1 MGFVDFFETYMVG
14 SRVQFKQLDISDWL
28 SLTPR
33 LLTLFG
39 YFFIHSFFTSISVF
53 LQFVNTSSFCLR
65 LHLLYDRFWS
75 NVPIIGEYKIRLL
88 SRILRY
94 TEVKIIPNLDK
105 ALEVIEIWFQLHLVE
120 MTFEKKKKVQVFIS
134 SGSDDLNFFQDNKFQ
149 TTLMICNHRSVNDYT
164 LINYLFFK
172 SCPTKFYNKWELIQK
187 LRKGEDLP
195 EWPQLK
201 FLGWGKM
208 FNFPQLD
215 LLKNIFFKD
224 ETLTLSPENLKDL
237 LVAQNNKAIAIFP
250 EVNIMSL
257 ELSIIQRKLN
267 QDFPFVINFY
277 NLLYPRFKNFT
288 SLMTAFSSIK
298 NIKRKKNHNN
308 IIKEARYLFH
318 REIDKLVHKSI
329 TMEPSNMS
337 DKILP
342 PLIMD
347 NTFLLD
353 KKKNTSNDKP
363 KPVRINPY
371 IYDFTIVYYR
381 VKYTDSGH
389 DHINGDLKIHKGY
402 ELEQISPT
410 VFEMIQPEM
419 ESEDNRKE
427 KDPIVVMIHI
437 KKHQIQPLLAYNDES
452 LEKWLENRWI
462 EKDRLIE
469 SLQKNIK
476 VETK

>member
-33 LLTLFG
+33 LLILFG
-39 YFFIHSFFTSISVF
+39 YFYLHSFFTAINQF
-53 LQFVNTSSFCLR
+53 LQFINTNSFCLR

-75 NVPIIGEYKIRLL
+75 HVPIIGEYKIRLL
-88 SRILRY
+88 SRALTY
-94 TEVKIIPNLDK
+94 SKLKIIPTLDK
-105 ALEVIEIWFQLHLVE
+105 VLEAIEIWFQLHLVE
-120 MTFEKKKKVQVFIS
+120 MTFEKKKNVQIFITE
-134 SGSDDLNFFQDNKFQ
+134 GSDDLNFFKDDKFQ

-164 LINYLFFK
+164 LINYLFLK
-172 SCPTKFYNKWELIQK
+172 SCPTKFYTKWEFLQK
-187 LRKGEDLP
+187 LRKGEDLA

-208 FNFPQLD
+208 FNFPRLD

-224 ETLTLSPENLKDL
+224 ETLALSSNELRDIL
-237 LVAQNNKAIAIFP
+237 ERQNNQAITIFP

-257 ELSIIQRKLN
+257 ELSIIQRKLH

-288 SLMTAFSSIK
+288 TLMAAFSSIK
-298 NIKRKKNHNN
+298 NIKRKKNRNN

-318 REIDKLVHKSI
+318 RELDKLVHKSMK
-329 TMEPSNMS
+329 MESSKVS
-337 DKILP
+337 DKTTP
-342 PLIMD
+342 PMIVD
-347 NTFLLD
+347 NSYLLT
-353 KKKNTSNDKP
+353 KKEEISSGKP
-363 KPVRINPY
+363 KVVRINPY
-371 IYDFTIVYYR
+371 IYDVTIIYYR

-389 DHINGDLKIHKGY
+389 DHTNGDLRLHKGY
-402 ELEQISPT
+402 QLEQISPT
-410 VFEMIQPEM
+410 IFEMIQPEM
-419 ESEDNRKE
+419 ESENNIKD
-427 KDPIVVMIHI
+427 KDPIVVMVNV

-476 VETK
+476 IETK